1 MHMERAD
8 LVSEK
13 EEIKSNNIIKQY
25 KNDYFHDVSKE
36 NIKECNLNRPQIPD
50 HPYRIVIIRG
60 AGSGI
65 NKFFIQSNKL
75 AT

>member
-1 MHMERAD
+1 M
-8 LVSEK
+8 
-13 EEIKSNNIIKQY
+13 II
-25 KNDYFHDVSKE
+25 FHDVSKE